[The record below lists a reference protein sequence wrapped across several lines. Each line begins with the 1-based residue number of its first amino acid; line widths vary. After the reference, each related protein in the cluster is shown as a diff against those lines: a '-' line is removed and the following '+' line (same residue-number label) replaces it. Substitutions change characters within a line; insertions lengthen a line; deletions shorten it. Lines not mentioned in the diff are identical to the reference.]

1 MSVPRGELLPADGP
15 DILPDD
21 ELAAA
26 LDVRT
31 AAEDSGVP
39 LPFGR
44 GWAFDFAAGDF
55 VAHGASPARVG
66 GIDQLKVW
74 AEKALRTSRYAHPI
88 YGDSFGVDDIDL
100 IGRPLD
106 QDLVGQYERA
116 VIEALLVHDRISE
129 VKDFAYTGSS
139 DSEVLEVS
147 FTIVVDEGD
156 EIAVDA
162 ALVTGGT

>member
-1 MSVPRGELLPADGP
+1 MSALGGGELLPADGP

-26 LDVRT
+26 LEARD
-31 AAEDSGVP
+31 AAQVAGTP

-44 GWAFDFAAGDF
+44 GWAFDFQRGDLMM
-55 VAHGASPARVG
+55 HGASPARVS

-74 AEKALRTSRYAHPI
+74 AEKALRTSRFAHPI
-88 YGDSFGVDDIDL
+88 YGDSFGIDDVDL
-100 IGRPLD
+100 IGRPLSS
-106 QDLVGQYERA
+106 DLVGAYELA
-116 VIEALLVHDRISE
+116 VTQALTAHDRISD
-129 VKDFAYTGSS
+129 VKDFSYTANG
-139 DSEVLEVS
+139 EVLEVN

-156 EIAVDA
+156 EFAVDA